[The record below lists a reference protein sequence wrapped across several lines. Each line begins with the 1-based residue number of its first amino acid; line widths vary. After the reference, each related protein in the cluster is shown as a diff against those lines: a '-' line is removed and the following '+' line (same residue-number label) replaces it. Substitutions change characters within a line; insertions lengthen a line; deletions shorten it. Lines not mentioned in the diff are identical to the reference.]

1 MFNKDVFKERIKKV
15 QNDMKSFSRGKLDSA
30 VEGKVIDS
38 LSNIYLTMADK
49 YVDAVE
55 NGINFPALTEIE
67 DCPQEDRAYFALQN
81 LLEKMELDFT
91 QKLVNS
97 FKHDVT
103 NEVEVGKIQIA
114 FLDHVRRSLHGAR
127 TH

>member
-15 QNDMKSFSRGKLDSA
+15 QTDMKSFSRGKLDST
-30 VEGKVIDS
+30 VEGKIIDS

-49 YVDAVE
+49 YADAVRS
-55 NGINFPALTEIE
+55 GVNFPALAEVE
-67 DCPQEDRAYFALQN
+67 DHPQEDRAYFALKN

-91 QKLVNS
+91 QKLVTS

-103 NEVEVGKIQIA
+103 NEVEIGKIQIA

>member
-1 MFNKDVFKERIKKV
+1 MFNKDIFKERIKKA
-15 QNDMKSFSRGKLDSA
+15 QSDMKSFSRGKLDSTI
-30 VEGKVIDS
+30 EGKIIDS
-38 LSNIYLTMADK
+38 LSDIYFTMADK
-49 YVDAVE
+49 YTDAAE
-55 NGINFPALTEIE
+55 KGTNAPALVEVA
-67 DCPQEDRAYFALQN
+67 DHPQEDRAYFALKN
-81 LLEKMELDFT
+81 LIEKMELDFT

-103 NEVEVGKIQIA
+103 NEVEIGKIQIA

>member
-15 QNDMKSFSRGKLDSA
+15 QTDMKSFSREILDSK
-30 VEGKVIDS
+30 VEGRIIDS
-38 LSNIYLTMADK
+38 LSDIYLTMADK
-49 YVDAVE
+49 YVDAVK
-55 NGINFPALTEIE
+55 NGVNLPALVEIE
-67 DCPQEDRAYFALQN
+67 DHPEEDRAYFVLKN

-91 QKLVNS
+91 QKLVMS

-103 NEVEVGKIQIA
+103 NEIEIGKIQIA